1 MSRRDG
7 WYGRCV
13 QDRWFGDGFG
23 SDQIS
28 MLKSLPI
35 FKLGAGAAPAD
46 GAQRAEP
53 AFTSLGE
60 ACQLAPP
67 GTDPALLGPHFLV
80 QPLLGEAEVMRQ
92 RLGVQQISHT
102 QYFLEHIFPR

>member
-1 MSRRDG
+1 ME
-7 WYGRCV
+7 
-13 QDRWFGDGFG
+13 GFG

-35 FKLGAGAAPAD
+35 FKLGAGAAAAG

-53 AFTSLGE
+53 AFTSLTE

-67 GTDPALLGPHFLV
+67 GTDPALLGPRFLAE
-80 QPLLGEAEVMRQ
+80 PLPGEAEVMRQ
-92 RLGVQQISHT
+92 RLSVPQISHT
-102 QYFLEHIFPR
+102 QFLTEHIFPR